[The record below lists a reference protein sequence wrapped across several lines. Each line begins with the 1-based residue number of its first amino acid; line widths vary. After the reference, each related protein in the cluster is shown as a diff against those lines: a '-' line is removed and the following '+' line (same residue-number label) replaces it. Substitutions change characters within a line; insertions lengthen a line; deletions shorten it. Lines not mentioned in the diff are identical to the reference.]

1 MAGFTRFRFVPLRP
15 VSLWILALMIPASGW
30 AQEEVSH
37 PSSPQEI
44 AAATASLRAH
54 YYDRSWELGVM
65 EGEEWN
71 ASAPDAVELRAWYA
85 LNLARNGDVEDGIQ
99 VAEDLV
105 ERAPEDPYAWF
116 ALAGTL
122 MRDSDRYE
130 EAAEPS
136 AKALAL
142 NPNDL
147 DFLSLRADVIRLVD
161 GNEEAIAW
169 VDSLPAEE
177 GHHPLVLVRKA
188 VALHALASRSQDK
201 EQEEA
206 AFDLFREILEMDSTF
221 LEAPFFLGTRLQSAS
236 RLEEALPLLKR
247 SAALSPSATVHEY
260 YWRGINARRDLAT
273 EEKQA
278 LIEQD
283 MASLQEQAGEN
294 PAALMAMARTY
305 EEWDEN
311 EKRDEAYARVLAEYP
326 ETVSAE
332 WVLVNQYRELQ
343 TELSEQQ
350 RETGEQDPELKAE
363 YRRQLEE
370 FLMRP
375 VFHRE
380 ALRGDAYRS
389 LLYLF
394 QQEEEVDPQFLYS
407 VVRGVE
413 LYEGI
418 NIHIIYALA
427 PTILADHG
435 THLDYAEGLVQ
446 KGFAAAE
453 KEIEEYRER
462 GVFDSEEE
470 AQQSADYFRSTMLD
484 ALGWVHFKQGHLDD
498 AEGELLQAYELG
510 ETNVTAP
517 LHLGKLYEERHTL
530 ALEVDGDEE
539 LAEEFL
545 DQAQDFYL
553 KGSLVPRPG
562 ENPNDEALADLY
574 EERHGGLEGFE
585 AYLKEASSRD
595 ATDRKAE
602 ILEDRLE
609 EPKTFPA
616 FSLEDLSGET
626 VSSEDLAGKV
636 VVINFWGT
644 WCGPCVIEMPGI
656 QEFYDQYLDDPDV
669 LFLTIAND
677 TNPDLVHRF
686 MEEHEYTFPVL
697 LDDGFVRE
705 AEVRAFPTSWFIDAT
720 GKIWFEKRGWSEELA
735 QEFGWRV
742 EALRSGS

>member
-1 MAGFTRFRFVPLRP
+1 MAGLLRFRCLPLSP
-15 VSLWILALMIPASGW
+15 LFLSLATALAPPTAS
-30 AQEEVSH
+30 AQEEPAP
-37 PSSPQEI
+37 PSSEELS
-44 AAATASLRAH
+44 AVAASLRAH

-65 EGEEWN
+65 EGEAWN
-71 ASAPDAVELRAWYA
+71 ASAPNAVELRAWYA
-85 LNLARNGDVEDGIQ
+85 LNLARNGDAEKGIE
-99 VAEDLV
+99 VAEELV

-122 MRDSDRYE
+122 IRDSDRYE

-142 NPNDL
+142 SPDDP

-161 GNEEAIAW
+161 GEEEAIAW

-177 GHHPLVLVRKA
+177 RQHPLVLVRKA
-188 VALHALASRSQDK
+188 VALHALASRSQDR

-206 AFDLFREILEMDSTF
+206 AFDLFREIVEMDPTF
-221 LEAPFFLGTRLQSAS
+221 LEAPFFLGSRLQTAS
-236 RLEEALPLLKR
+236 RLDEALPLLKR
-247 SAALSPSATVHEY
+247 SADLSPSSTVHEY
-260 YWRGINARRDLAT
+260 YWRGINARRDLTT
-273 EEKQA
+273 EEKKA
-278 LIEQD
+278 LIEAD
-283 MASLQEQAGEN
+283 MDNLQGQAGGN

-305 EEWDEN
+305 NEWEED
-311 EKRDEAYARVLAEYP
+311 EKRDELYARVLTEYP

-350 RETGEQDPELKAE
+350 RDAGEQDPELKAR
-363 YRRQLEE
+363 YRRRLEE

-375 VFHRE
+375 VFHQE
-380 ALRGDAYRS
+380 TLRGDAYRS
-389 LLYLF
+389 LLYLV
-394 QQEEEVDPQFLYS
+394 QEEEDVDPELLYS

-427 PTILADHG
+427 PTVLADHDA
-435 THLDYAEGLVQ
+435 HLDYAEELVR
-446 KGFAAAE
+446 KGFTAAE
-453 KEIEEYRER
+453 EEIEEYRER

-484 ALGWVHFKQGHLDD
+484 ALGWVHFKQGLLDD
-498 AEGELLQAYELG
+498 AEGELLQAFELSKM
-510 ETNVTAP
+510 NVTAP
-517 LHLGKLYEERHTL
+517 LHLGRLYERRHTL
-530 ALEVDGDEE
+530 ALETDGDEE
-539 LAEEFL
+539 LAEGYL

-553 KGSLVPRPG
+553 KGSLVARPG
-562 ENPNDEALADLY
+562 ENPNDEALETLY
-574 EERHGGLEGFE
+574 EKRHGSLEGFE
-585 AYLKEASSRD
+585 AYVAEASSRD

-616 FSLEDLSGET
+616 FSLEDLSGDT
-626 VSSEDLAGKV
+626 VSSDELAGKV

-656 QEFYDQYLDDPDV
+656 QEFYDQHKDDPGV
-669 LFLTIAND
+669 VFLTIAND

-686 MEEHEYTFPVL
+686 MAEHEYSFPVL
-697 LDDGFVRE
+697 LDDGFVRD
-705 AEVRAFPTSWFIDAT
+705 AGVRAFPTSWFIDAR
-720 GKIWFEKRGWSEELA
+720 GQIWFEKQGWSEELA
-735 QEFGWRV
+735 QEFAWRV
-742 EALRSGS
+742 EALRSVS